1 MSTAD
6 NRPGRDE
13 PEPAP
18 AQVREEPNPQLVEQ
32 HDEDRDPL
40 DVAILAEHE
49 RVDDVDT
56 DNAAPVQEGRL
67 NPPPAD
73 EHD

>member
-1 MSTAD
+1 MSTTTHRREGD
-6 NRPGRDE
+6 N

-18 AQVREEPNPQLVEQ
+18 AQVRDEPNPDLVIQ
-32 HDEDRDPL
+32 HVDDGDPL
-40 DVAILAEHE
+40 DEAILAEHE
-49 RVDDVDT
+49 RVDDTED
-56 DNAAPVQEGRL
+56 AAPVQEGRL